1 MLLNSAVAPPAP
13 EEGQLVSVRDRHW
26 IVKSVLPSAL
36 PADIMSA
43 GDQRQHLV
51 QLSSVEDDGLGEE
64 LSVIWEI
71 EPAATVHETGNFP
84 VPVPGHFDDPQRLDT
99 FLDAVRWGAIA
110 SADARALQAPFRSGI
125 TIEDYQLDPVVR
137 ALGMARVN
145 LLIAD
150 DVGLGKTIEAG
161 LIAQEMILRHR
172 VRSVLILCPPHLCTK
187 WQLEMRDRFG
197 LEFRIV
203 DAEAVRRLRRER
215 GRSTN
220 IFGSF
225 PRLIA
230 SYDWLKLDRGMSL
243 LRKYLGSDQHAYP
256 RKIDLLVVDE
266 VHQCAPAGSGT
277 YAMPSLRTQL
287 LREIGPHAEHR
298 LFLSATPHNG
308 YPSSFLALLELLDP
322 QRFNRGA
329 KPDEAS
335 LRNAVVRRMKSEI
348 RELGD
353 AAGEGRF
360 PFPVR
365 RVEKIDVDYPE
376 SERAVHADLATY
388 TALRRRN
395 ADANEQLGA
404 DLVTLLLKKRL
415 FSSPAAFA
423 RTLERHL
430 QSLGKRALPKDAVRL
445 RAAYDLDGD
454 DFDTEDAREDAA
466 DDAVDGTTVG
476 RPMTPEE
483 RALLDRMREWANA
496 NARRADEKARA
507 LIAQLKAWGHERVIV
522 FTEYRATQEWLRELL
537 AAQGL
542 GTHGRVQLLYGG
554 MDDEE
559 RERITAA
566 FQSDPGNDP
575 VRVLIATDTASEG
588 IDLQRHCRRIV
599 HLDIPF
605 NPNRLEQR
613 NGRIDRH
620 GQPSPEVFIYHF
632 ASKAL
637 GASGPLDGDLDFLF
651 RAAKKMET
659 IRDDLGNAGAVLA
672 KQVEDALLGRP
683 VDFDAPLDQGRSE
696 SRAAL
701 RAEINIRERVKEMH
715 EQLLESR
722 DTLNVT
728 PQAMERVVAAGFDL
742 ARQKPLE
749 RVELTAAYPGGP
761 KLEAYNVPELTG
773 SWARAGENLIHPVTN
788 ARLPITFDNAGA
800 DGREDVVL
808 GHLGHRLVAQA
819 TRLLR
824 AQVWALPEDA
834 KIARISGRLVND
846 AALAEPVA
854 ILTARIVII
863 GAEGYRLH
871 EALFNAGGRIT
882 PRFSRYNV
890 GQIDAALRAAGSTA
904 LPLHHQEE
912 IVAAWGAL
920 QPSLVSAMEARAK
933 DLLSSLKRS
942 LGERADADV
951 KNLTEVML
959 QLQTSIQREL
969 ASINGGQPDQLGLFD
984 ERSESERK
992 QRRSDIDTMRRRGE
1006 EIPQEIERETERLR
1020 RRYGDPRE
1028 IVFPAA
1034 VSFLVPRRFAD
1045 GNLGIEATR

>member
-1 MLLNSAVAPPAP
+1 MGIP
-13 EEGQLVSVRDRHW
+13 EEGQLVRVRDRHW
-26 IVKSVLPSAL
+26 IVTSVSPSTLPPDVFDADSA
-36 PADIMSA
+36 P
-43 GDQRQHLV
+43 QHLV
-51 QLSSVEDDGLGEE
+51 ELSSVEDDGIGDT
-64 LSVIWEI
+64 LSVIWEV
-71 EPAATVHETGNFP
+71 EPGAAVHETGNFP
-84 VPVPGHFDDPQRLDT
+84 APVSGRFDDPQRLDT

-137 ALGMARVN
+137 ALSMARVN

-187 WQLEMRDRFG
+187 WQVEMRDRFG

-203 DAEAVRRLRRER
+203 DADAVRRLRRER
-215 GRSTN
+215 GRNTN
-220 IFGSF
+220 ILGSF

-230 SYDWLKLDRGMSL
+230 SYDWLKLDRGMGL
-243 LRKYLGSDQHAYP
+243 LRRHLGTDQHAYP

-266 VHQCAPAGSGT
+266 VHQCAPAGNGK

-308 YPSSFLALLELLDP
+308 YPASFLAMLELLDP
-322 QRFNRGA
+322 QRFSRGA
-329 KPDEAS
+329 QPDEAS

-348 RELGD
+348 RELRD
-353 AAGEGRF
+353 AAGDGPL
-360 PFPVR
+360 PFPIR
-365 RVEKIDVDYPE
+365 CVEKIDVDYPE
-376 SERAVHADLATY
+376 SERNVHADLVAY
-388 TALRRRN
+388 TALRRKN

-430 QSLGKRALPKDAVRL
+430 DSLGKRDAPKDAL
-445 RAAYDLDGD
+445 RIREAYDLDGD

-476 RPMTPEE
+476 RSVTPEE
-483 RALLDRMREWANA
+483 RALLDRMREWSNA
-496 NARRADEKARA
+496 NARRADQKARA
-507 LIAQLKAWGHERVIV
+507 LIEQLRTWGDERVII

-537 AAQGL
+537 VAQGL
-542 GTHGRVQLLYGG
+542 GGNGRVQLLYGG

-559 RERITAA
+559 RKRITAA
-566 FQSDPGNDP
+566 FQSNPANDP

-588 IDLQRHCRRIV
+588 IDLQCHCRRIV

-637 GASGPLDGDLDFLF
+637 GSPGALDGDLDFLF
-651 RAAKKMET
+651 RAAKKIET
-659 IRDDLGNAGAVLA
+659 IRDDLGTAGAVLA
-672 KQVEDALLGRP
+672 KQVEDALLGRS
-683 VDFDAPLDQGRSE
+683 VDLDAALGAVRQE
-696 SRAAL
+696 SRAVL
-701 RAEINIRERVKEMH
+701 RAEINLRERVQEMH
-715 EQLLESR
+715 ERLLESR

-728 PQAMERVVAAGFDL
+728 PQAMERVVAVGLEL

-749 RVELTAAYPGGP
+749 PVELPGLHPGSP
-761 KLEAYNVPELTG
+761 KLEAFDVPELTG
-773 SWARAGENLIHPVTN
+773 SWARAGENLVHPVTN
-788 ARLPITFDNAGA
+788 ARLAITFDNAGA
-800 DGREDVVL
+800 SGREDVAL
-808 GHLGHRLVAQA
+808 AHLGHRLVAQA

-834 KIARISGRLVND
+834 KIARISGRLVD
-846 AALAEPVA
+846 DVDLAEPVA

-871 EALFNAGGRIT
+871 EALFNAGGRIA

-890 GQIDAALRAAGSTA
+890 GQIEAAMSAAGNTA

-933 DLLSSLKRS
+933 DLLGSLKRS

-951 KNLTEVML
+951 KNLTEVL
-959 QLQTSIQREL
+959 RQLQTSIQREL
-969 ASINGGQPDQLGLFD
+969 AGIDGGRPDQLGLFD

-992 QRRSDIDTMRRRGE
+992 QRQSDIDAMRRRVD
-1006 EIPQEIERETERLR
+1006 EIPLEIERETDRLR
-1020 RRYGDPRE
+1020 RRYAEPRE

-1034 VSFLVPRRFAD
+1034 VSILVPRRFAD
-1045 GNLGIEATR
+1045 GTLGIEAAR